1 MKNAKDLLPK
11 ILGQPEPSTEQV
23 ATTSG
28 AEFTVVSALK
38 HMAKFRPLDDNL
50 IQAQTEAANFLS
62 DMWNMQTPRCL
73 SLLGPSGTGKSM
85 LARLVSAFFQRYM
98 AGIKVDQSESD
109 HGQIWRCQGGF
120 VDWGESLRDMCD
132 TKDFSRM
139 GAFKSHYF
147 LVLDDIMAEH
157 QKMKELSASKLFEI
171 LNARHGRRWT
181 IVTANIS
188 LNNISEQLDP
198 RISSRLIRDGNVV
211 VELPESTPDY
221 AMR

>member
-1 MKNAKDLLPK
+1 MIERVRVQL
-11 ILGQPEPSTEQV
+11 
-23 ATTSG
+23 
-28 AEFTVVSALK
+28 FRVSAVPFHQL
-38 HMAKFRPLDDNL
+38 HFRGD
-50 IQAQTEAANFLS
+50 AQRIF
-62 DMWNMQTPRCL
+62 
-73 SLLGPSGTGKSM
+73 
-85 LARLVSAFFQRYM
+85 M

-120 VDWGESLRDMCD
+120 VDWGEALREMCD
-132 TKDFSRM
+132 AKDFSRM
-139 GAFKSHYF
+139 SSFKSHYF

-188 LNNISEQLDP
+188 LNKISEQLDP

-211 VELPESTPDY
+211 VELPETTPDY

>member
-23 ATTSG
+23 ATTSEP
-28 AEFTVVSALK
+28 AFTEVSALK
-38 HMAKFRPLDDNL
+38 HLKGFERLPELYESC
-50 IQAQTEAANFLS
+50 QETCRFLS
-62 DMWNMQTPRCL
+62 DMWNMRTPRCL

-85 LARLVSAFFQRYM
+85 LARLVSRFFGRYM

-120 VDWGESLRDMCD
+120 VDWGESLREMCD
-132 TKDFSRM
+132 SKDFSRM

-157 QKMKELSASKLFEI
+157 HKMKELSASKLFEI
-171 LNARHGRRWT
+171 FNARHGRRWT